1 MNKEDTLLW
10 CEKYRPR
17 KISDCILPDTIKNT
31 FQTYV
36 DKDEIPN
43 LILTGSAGV
52 GKTTVAIAMCEEAQ
66 CDYIMINGS
75 DESGIDTLRVKVKG
89 FASAV
94 SLMGGRKV
102 IIIDEADYLTPA
114 SQAAFRGVIEEFAGN
129 CSFIFTCNF
138 LNRIIEPLHSRCAVI
153 DFKLTGAQKKEMA
166 SQFMNRIRNILS
178 NENIKYDPKVLVE
191 LIMKFFPDYR
201 RILNELQKY
210 SVGGKIDVG
219 ILAQISDVTLTEL
232 ISYIKA
238 KSFKDIRKWVGLN
251 ANSDP
256 NKILRDIYDKLNDI
270 LKPES
275 VPTAILLLGKYQ
287 YQSAFV
293 ADQEINTMA
302 MLIEIMLECEV
313 K

>member
-1 MNKEDTLLW
+1 MDNNHQLLW
-10 CEKYRPR
+10 VEKYRPQ
-17 KISDCILPDTIKNT
+17 KIANCILPEEIKSV
-31 FQTYV
+31 FQAYV

-52 GKTTVAIAMCEEAQ
+52 GKTTVAIAMCKEVGA
-66 CDYIMINGS
+66 DYILINGS

-89 FASAV
+89 FAS
-94 SLMGGRKV
+94 SLSLTSNRKV
-102 IIIDEADYLTPA
+102 IILDEADYLTPA
-114 SQAAFRGVIEEFAGN
+114 AQAAFRGVIEEFASN

-138 LNRIIEPLHSRCAVI
+138 VNRLIAPLHSRCAVV
-153 DFKLTGAQKKEMA
+153 DFKLAGSQKQEMA
-166 SQFMNRIRNILS
+166 NQLLVRVLNIL
-178 NENIKYDPKVLVE
+178 EDEEVEAEQKVVAE

-201 RILNELQKY
+201 RIINELQKY
-210 SVGGKIDVG
+210 SVGGKIDIG

-232 ISYIKA
+232 VGYIKS
-238 KSFKDIRKWVGLN
+238 KSFKDIRRWVGVN

-256 NKILRDIYDKLNDI
+256 QRILRDIYDKLVDI
-270 LKPES
+270 LKPGS
-275 VPTAILLLGKYQ
+275 VPAAILLLGKYQ

-302 MLIEIMLECEV
+302 LITEIMLECET